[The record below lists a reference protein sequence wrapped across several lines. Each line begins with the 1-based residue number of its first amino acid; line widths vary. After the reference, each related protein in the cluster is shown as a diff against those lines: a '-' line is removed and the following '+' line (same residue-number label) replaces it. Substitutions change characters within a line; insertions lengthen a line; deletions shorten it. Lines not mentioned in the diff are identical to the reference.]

1 MKFTLLLALLLSSL
15 STFAHTPKLGW
26 ICSPMSDDDFNS
38 IQRLRLPPG
47 VLLREIGILVVDKE
61 KYCGHPHIM
70 IYRDFCRVKGNDL
83 AIGLDGFSSLTTR
96 GGVQINLYCE
106 EDTIVN
112 TQGGIGGSN

>member
-15 STFAHTPKLGW
+15 SAVAQPKLGW
-26 ICSPMSDDDFNS
+26 LCSPMSEGDFTS

-70 IYRDFCRVKGNDL
+70 IYQDFCRISGNDL